1 MRKLYLLSNVNVDII
16 KQFLSDKYD
25 VYSPAGYGGWV
36 ETVLD
41 KSSDLYTTV
50 YDDIMLC
57 IEMND
62 VIRKCV
68 SYDEAKAKTEE
79 LLGYAEKLAQ
89 DNAASRIWIS
99 TADVFPRR
107 CVHNRDTY
115 WEKKLE
121 YDWYERLLVLCRTFQ
136 NTFILDVKECVDTVG
151 REAFYSGKT
160 WYMGGIPY
168 SLCATKEICKKI
180 ESQISRVYEPE
191 LKCLAIDFDNTI
203 WGGVIGEDGVDGLIL
218 SEHGEGAIYYNLQ
231 LQIKKAAS
239 QGIILLGLTKNN
251 EEDVNAAF
259 SHPDMVLK
267 YDDFVMIKAN
277 WEEKSKNLLECVS
290 RLNIGLESV
299 AFLDDNP
306 VERDRMKRALPQVEV
321 IRFPEKI
328 YELEKAFLNF
338 ANQRFNKMSV
348 TQEDTEKT
356 GMYKNEAARIR
367 LRERT
372 EDFEEYK
379 RSLNIKIDFH
389 LATDSEMDRA
399 GQLFKKTNQFNLTGK
414 RYTDQELS
422 AIQSQGF
429 LYVAVVQD
437 RYGNYGLVCVAALT
451 RMGDIVWL
459 DNVVMSCRVMG
470 RGVEDSIF
478 LHLVSELKKKGITE
492 LKGKYIRTLKNR
504 PVEHLLEK
512 WNFKMVKNSGQEMSY
527 VIGEEL

>member
-1 MRKLYLLSNVNVDII
+1 
-16 KQFLSDKYD
+16 
-25 VYSPAGYGGWV
+25 
-36 ETVLD
+36 
-41 KSSDLYTTV
+41 
-50 YDDIMLC
+50 
-57 IEMND
+57 
-62 VIRKCV
+62 
-68 SYDEAKAKTEE
+68 
-79 LLGYAEKLAQ
+79 
-89 DNAASRIWIS
+89 
-99 TADVFPRR
+99 
-107 CVHNRDTY
+107 
-115 WEKKLE
+115 
-121 YDWYERLLVLCRTFQ
+121 
-136 NTFILDVKECVDTVG
+136 
-151 REAFYSGKT
+151 
-160 WYMGGIPY
+160 
-168 SLCATKEICKKI
+168 
-180 ESQISRVYEPE
+180 
-191 LKCLAIDFDNTI
+191 
-203 WGGVIGEDGVDGLIL
+203 
-218 SEHGEGAIYYNLQ
+218 
-231 LQIKKAAS
+231 
-239 QGIILLGLTKNN
+239 
-251 EEDVNAAF
+251 
-259 SHPDMVLK
+259 
-267 YDDFVMIKAN
+267 
-277 WEEKSKNLLECVS
+277 
-290 RLNIGLESV
+290 
-299 AFLDDNP
+299 
-306 VERDRMKRALPQVEV
+306 
-321 IRFPEKI
+321 
-328 YELEKAFLNF
+328 
-338 ANQRFNKMSV
+338 MSV

-437 RYGNYGLVCVAALT
+437 RYGNYGLVCAAALT

-459 DNVVMSCRVMG
+459 DNFVMSCRVMG